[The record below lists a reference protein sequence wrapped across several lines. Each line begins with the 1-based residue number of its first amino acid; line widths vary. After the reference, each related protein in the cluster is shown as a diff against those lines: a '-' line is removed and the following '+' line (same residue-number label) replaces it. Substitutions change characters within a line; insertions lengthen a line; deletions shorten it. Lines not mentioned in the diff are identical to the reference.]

1 MLATI
6 VDTAELGSTVLAAL
20 VAGVGITASFSL
32 MIFGASRF
40 SDMRRDDRRASAT
53 LFATVAVIGLL
64 VTVGGI
70 VAGMTVML
78 SG

>member
-1 MLATI
+1 MLATV

-20 VAGVGITASFSL
+20 VAGVGLTASFSL

-40 SDMRRDDRRASAT
+40 ADMRRDDRRASAT